1 MKENI
6 KTEYVIKEIFNKD
19 GQDIREMLKKALNC
33 VISSDVSCKPVSIA
47 SATATNRTLCSGK
60 YSSV

>member
-19 GQDIREMLKKALNC
+19 GQDIREMLKKAFKEYC
-33 VISSDVSCKPVSIA
+33 EVILQYDRTTETITPVLRK
-47 SATATNRTLCSGK
+47 TYL
-60 YSSV
+60 

>member
-19 GQDIREMLKKALNC
+19 GQDIREMLKKAFKEYCEVILQKINC
-33 VISSDVSCKPVSIA
+33 TFVSIY
-47 SATATNRTLCSGK
+47 K
-60 YSSV
+60 K

>member
-19 GQDIREMLKKALNC
+19 GQDIREMLKKAFKEYMEEIQSGAFPAEEHSYKIDDE
-33 VISSDVSCKPVSIA
+33 VIE
-47 SATATNRTLCSGK
+47 RL
-60 YSSV
+60 YF

>member
-19 GQDIREMLKKALNC
+19 GQDIREMLKKAFKEYC
-33 VISSDVSCKPVSIA
+33 EVILQK
-47 SATATNRTLCSGK
+47 N
-60 YSSV
+60 